1 MPDTN
6 TPLHIAVQNENIEL
20 IKVLLAG
27 SSDFNVRNADGLTP
41 LDLAIANNN
50 VEIVRLLLEHG
61 MVPTTPP
68 PAQTSQAS
76 ALLRKI
82 PYPKAV
88 LPVIKVLSPVVTVVS
103 MGVKCMGWSQD
114 GGE

>member
-1 MPDTN
+1 MPNTN

-27 SSDFNVRNADGLTP
+27 DCDFNVRNADGLTP

-50 VEIVRLLLEHG
+50 EEIVRLLLERGAVHISPS
-61 MVPTTPP
+61 PT
-68 PAQTSQAS
+68 PAGQAS

-103 MGVKCMGWSQD
+103 VGFKCMGWSQD